1 MATKLARMVTFH
13 EGIPPIKSCDPLITW
28 YCVMTWLTKN
38 IYTTTKPMTTEH
50 DIITTKSMFIKLDS
64 MVTYL
69 EELLPIYNHM
79 TL

>member
-1 MATKLARMVTFH
+1 MWPFDHVVLRDDMADQKH
-13 EGIPPIKSCDPLITW
+13 
-28 YCVMTWLTKN
+28 

-50 DIITTKSMFIKLDS
+50 DSITTKSMFIKLDS